1 MKIGH
6 TFRSLEEPPNY
17 FGCHIHVALFCII
30 LPVFM
35 MMGFLMFDIWQS
47 LLLVIGSMAFS
58 SAVFVIGAYLGRSDP
73 YWVEGGQQ
81 HLLEEENYL
90 DV

>member
-1 MKIGH
+1 MNVGH

-17 FGCHIHVALFCII
+17 FGCHIHVALACIL
-30 LPVFM
+30 LPVFVLL
-35 MMGFLMFDIWQS
+35 GFLFLDLWVAS
-47 LLLVIGSMAFS
+47 LLVVGSMAFS
-58 SAVFVIGAYLGRSDP
+58 ASVFMIGAYLGRSDP

-81 HLLEEENYL
+81 HMLEEEKYL

>member
-1 MKIGH
+1 MNVGH

-17 FGCHIHVALFCII
+17 FGCHIHVALVCII
-30 LPVFM
+30 SPVFV
-35 MMGFLMFDIWQS
+35 MMGFLILDIWVAV
-47 LLLVIGSMAFS
+47 LLVVGSMAFS
-58 SAVFVIGAYLGRSDP
+58 ASVFMIGAYLGRSDP